1 LQDLNLAADEV
12 EEDGEVGSDADL
24 DNLEVEVHCEPAAAG
39 QEVHTSGAVLS
50 GPAIQLLITAC
61 WTSVKEVSLLIGTL
75 ARRLP
80 LPGAGSSSSS
90 AAADSSSQE
99 QQLESSNS
107 SDMLQPQQLAQ
118 LGELLLSLLLSMKHN
133 GAVEKSQPGVLWLAE
148 QLLQS
153 PRSDLNSL
161 PAGWLARCL
170 ARVQQPGQCRDDIVR
185 RSAGGYYL
193 ILNHLDKDVHDHS
206 FNQTLEQPVWYE
218 SVIAHGRIAAW
229 FAAYNAAAC
238 AALLVLFLFE
248 SRVEFCTTSMA

>member
-1 LQDLNLAADEV
+1 LNLAADEV
-12 EEDGEVGSDADL
+12 EADGEAGSDADL
-24 DNLEVEVHCEPAAAG
+24 DDLEDELHCEPAAAG

-80 LPGAGSSSSS
+80 LPGASSSSS
-90 AAADSSSQE
+90 AASDSTQE
-99 QQLESSNS
+99 QQQPGSSSSS

-118 LGELLLSLLLSMKHN
+118 LGDLLLSLLLSMKHN
-133 GAVEKSQPGVLWLAE
+133 GAVEKSQPGLLWLSE

-161 PAGWLARCL
+161 PAAWLARCL

-185 RSAGGYYL
+185 RSAGGT
-193 ILNHLDKDVHDHS
+193 H
-206 FNQTLEQPVWYE
+206 
-218 SVIAHGRIAAW
+218 
-229 FAAYNAAAC
+229 FATWL
-238 AALLVLFLFE
+238 AALLLVLH
-248 SRVEFCTTSMA
+248 